1 MIEECKALQ
10 FESQTH
16 RQILAQAPDTQLKEI
31 LETQISQIP
40 CSLHSVRKP
49 QYKCLA
55 SYAGFLGRTAGSVT
69 IQGAGELTCGIFGG
83 VSFLRNSPKADSLTV
98 DRVQLHT
105 TNPMG
110 IR

>member
-16 RQILAQAPDTQLKEI
+16 RQILAQAPDTQLEEI

-40 CSLHSVRKP
+40 FSTRSVREP

-55 SYAGFLGRTAGSVT
+55 SYAGFLG
-69 IQGAGELTCGIFGG
+69 
-83 VSFLRNSPKADSLTV
+83 
-98 DRVQLHT
+98 VQLVL
-105 TNPMG
+105 
-110 IR
+110 

>member
-16 RQILAQAPDTQLKEI
+16 RQILAQAPDTQLEEI

-40 CSLHSVRKP
+40 FSTRSVREP

-55 SYAGFLGRTAGSVT
+55 SYAGFLG
-69 IQGAGELTCGIFGG
+69 IQL
-83 VSFLRNSPKADSLTV
+83 VL
-98 DRVQLHT
+98 
-105 TNPMG
+105 
-110 IR
+110 